1 MLLTPQHR
9 RSSRVSRK
17 ALIQKSS
24 PPADIY
30 SECPVFKDYDYDKD
44 MYLANDRYAA
54 MIDEDIKSLKNP
66 EDYGED

>member
-17 ALIQKSS
+17 ALKKKAS
-24 PPADIY
+24 PPVDIY
-30 SECPVFKDYDYDKD
+30 ADCPVFKDYDYDKD
-44 MYLANDRYAA
+44 MYLANDRYAT
-54 MIDEDIKSLKNP
+54 MVDEEINSLKHP